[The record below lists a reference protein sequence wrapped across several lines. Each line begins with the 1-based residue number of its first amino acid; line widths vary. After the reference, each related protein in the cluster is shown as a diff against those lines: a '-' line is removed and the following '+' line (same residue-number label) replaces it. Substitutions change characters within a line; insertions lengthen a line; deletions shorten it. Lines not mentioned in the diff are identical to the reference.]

1 MNPSAVDWIPKFL
14 NLLDTKIKEEAD
26 LPNTIFF
33 TKLKATGFIYG
44 NTTTTL
50 SKISSNSLQFTKE
63 EITKLN
69 LLHSL
74 LYIYYSQDASRDSS
88 MALQRI
94 NSFYKALERR
104 KKGFL
109 SKLRFTKSDS
119 QNLEKI
125 IAARL
130 QESNGILKANNR
142 ALLTYAFLF
151 VDVLAFSRWLERPQ
165 GIKEYVANLES
176 IAINLCFNALKSK
189 ERKKK
194 YDLLL
199 IDLFE
204 ASTEYGSGNLIAS
217 NDIYSSV
224 QLSERITEENKYLLD
239 LCCIAVWDDYE
250 MDVSEYEYLKKLS
263 SALSLP
269 ESSLIEAIQDIKK
282 FTEASAKK
290 IKLFT
295 HSNPVKRFYKQ
306 SVATVKLLILRNK
319 NRLMQELLES
329 GELVKLL
336 SLSTVQDLTEEEK
349 KKVKEQLLDIC
360 KTIPSLTIF
369 ILPGGTVL
377 LPLLVKFIPKLLP
390 SAFHENRID
399 K

>member
-1 MNPSAVDWIPKFL
+1 MNPSAAGWIPKFL
-14 NLLDTKIKEEAD
+14 NLLDKVIIEEAN
-26 LPNTIFF
+26 LPASVFYL
-33 TKLKATGFIYG
+33 KLKKTGFIYG
-44 NTTTTL
+44 NTTETL
-50 SKISSNSLQFTKE
+50 SELSKNSLQLTKE
-63 EITKLN
+63 EITKIN

-74 LYIYYSQDASRDSS
+74 LYIYYSHNPTESS
-88 MALQRI
+88 TQALRKI
-94 NSFYKALERR
+94 YEFYKSLDRD
-104 KKGFL
+104 KKGFF
-109 SKLRFTKSDS
+109 SKLSFSKSES

-130 QESNGILKANNR
+130 QESNGILKANNS

-151 VDVLAFSRWLERPQ
+151 VDVLAFSKWLETPQ
-165 GIKEYVANLES
+165 GIKEYVSNFES
-176 IAINLCFNALKSK
+176 VAIHLCFKALKAK
-189 ERKKK
+189 EKKKK

-199 IDLFE
+199 IELFE
-204 ASTEYGSGNLIAS
+204 ASTEYASENLTIMS
-217 NDIYSSV
+217 NVFSSEN
-224 QLSERITEENKYLLD
+224 LSEKSTEEKNYLLD

-250 MDVSEYEYLKKLS
+250 MDIQEFEYLQNLTQE
-263 SALSLP
+263 LSLP
-269 ESSLIEAIQDIKK
+269 ETSLYEAILDIKT

-295 HSNPVKRFYKQ
+295 HTNPVKRFYKQ

-319 NRLMQELLES
+319 NRLIQELLES

-336 SLSTVQDLTEEEK
+336 SLSTVQDLSEEEK

-369 ILPGGTVL
+369 LLPGGTVL

-390 SAFHENRID
+390 SAFDENRIE

>member
-1 MNPSAVDWIPKFL
+1 
-14 NLLDTKIKEEAD
+14 
-26 LPNTIFF
+26 
-33 TKLKATGFIYG
+33 
-44 NTTTTL
+44 
-50 SKISSNSLQFTKE
+50 
-63 EITKLN
+63 
-69 LLHSL
+69 
-74 LYIYYSQDASRDSS
+74 
-88 MALQRI
+88 
-94 NSFYKALERR
+94 
-104 KKGFL
+104 
-109 SKLRFTKSDS
+109 
-119 QNLEKI
+119 
-125 IAARL
+125 
-130 QESNGILKANNR
+130 
-142 ALLTYAFLF
+142 
-151 VDVLAFSRWLERPQ
+151 
-165 GIKEYVANLES
+165 LES